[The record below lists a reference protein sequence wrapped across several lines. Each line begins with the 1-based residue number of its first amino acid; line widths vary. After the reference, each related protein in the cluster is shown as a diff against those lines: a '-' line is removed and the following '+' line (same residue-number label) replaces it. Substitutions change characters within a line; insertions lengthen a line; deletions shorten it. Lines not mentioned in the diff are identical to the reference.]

1 MYHYETLF
9 ACFTFTSYF
18 LSLTSGGMTEYP
30 PTDDSTDLYE
40 TSTPPVNR
48 TTEQDIRNVITN
60 VVEKIDPHFIPVSDH
75 SEPLELGAEF
85 TLLSMTNFDEISGE
99 LSIVASINLT
109 WKGSNLPAWDPS
121 QLGGK
126 ETYALSVKDIWTP
139 RLLLLNPAKAVT
151 DLAALS
157 DRARITSDRTVIWQ
171 VISGIMVRTCF

>member
-1 MYHYETLF
+1 ML
-9 ACFTFTSYF
+9 
-18 LSLTSGGMTEYP
+18 LLMWWK
-30 PTDDSTDLYE
+30 
-40 TSTPPVNR
+40 
-48 TTEQDIRNVITN
+48 
-60 VVEKIDPHFIPVSDH
+60 KIDPHFIPVSDH

-171 VISGIMVRTCF
+171 VISGIMVRTCFLKNVMYRLYSNMQNVLEYFCKDFNGKTKINKIHCYHFIAERKEV